1 MGKQLDLTQTIPLR
15 KSAYMSVRMALRLR
29 YHVPKVYKKI
39 FDMEG
44 DPTWWD
50 ASVELKARR
59 VGVPLEEYQAALEF
73 FKDKPSIRLAIL
85 LLRVENDFLE
95 NWWANLKEAE
105 RLAKTI
111 EAPEARVK
119 AFRTPHIQP

>member
-111 EAPEARVK
+111 EAPEARV
-119 AFRTPHIQP
+119 QWL